1 MINYDRPRLFRKTL
15 RTSELAAGFT
25 PLPATGESVGL
36 AGHASLGRFAFA
48 GKVKLKQR
56 KHTET
61 ISGTLKTRNR
71 LVLPH
76 NSRLSPSPA
85 RPGSQ
90 QATPIRHHTPSP
102 SPLTYTLSPTL
113 TPAYAQSLQVSRES
127 SPRAG
132 GLLTIDAINLELEL
146 TAMLARTETMPS
158 PQRRREALA
167 AHMKVLQSLSLRDPI
182 FGSVL
187 SHLHFALSNLL
198 QSTRIKEVS
207 ELTERN
213 KELNNYITDQKLIIK
228 QETEEK
234 AADERVYETLLKE
247 KALLGKKVQELS
259 LHCRRNG
266 ERVGQRR
273 EHWEKKVEEMEDRL
287 KAARK
292 REMRLLSLLEY
303 AKEQASSPQDSS
315 PQVPPLDLLL
325 SKDCS
330 PFSPH
335 LCSNPLSE
343 GSTDEVKSGPSWELP
358 EDPACNHY
366 Y

>member
-1 MINYDRPRLFRKTL
+1 
-15 RTSELAAGFT
+15 
-25 PLPATGESVGL
+25 
-36 AGHASLGRFAFA
+36 
-48 GKVKLKQR
+48 
-56 KHTET
+56 
-61 ISGTLKTRNR
+61 
-71 LVLPH
+71 
-76 NSRLSPSPA
+76 
-85 RPGSQ
+85 
-90 QATPIRHHTPSP
+90 
-102 SPLTYTLSPTL
+102 
-113 TPAYAQSLQVSRES
+113 
-127 SPRAG
+127 
-132 GLLTIDAINLELEL
+132 
-146 TAMLARTETMPS
+146 
-158 PQRRREALA
+158 
-167 AHMKVLQSLSLRDPI
+167 MKVLQSLSLRDPI

-273 EHWEKKVEEMEDRL
+273 EHWDKKVEEMEERL